1 VLEELDSLLVEL
13 VISTVMIGVL
23 VVMHYVGLL
32 ALGRVLKL
40 EMADE
45 RRHHIA
51 PVSMKGIGYPVM
63 LVIGLFALHG
73 AQIWL
78 YALLY
83 LGVGAIDDLRV
94 AVYFST
100 MTYATIGF
108 GDHYI
113 APAWRVVAAIEGIA
127 GAIMIGWSTAFFVT
141 FVNKLMR

>member
-1 VLEELDSLLVEL
+1 MV
-13 VISTVMIGVL
+13 GVL
-23 VVMHYVGLL
+23 VVMHYIGLL
-32 ALGRVLKL
+32 ALGRMLRL
-40 EMADE
+40 EVADE

-51 PVSMKGIGYPVM
+51 PVSIKGIGYPVM
-63 LVIGLFALHG
+63 LVVGLFALHG

-83 LGVGAIDDLRV
+83 LGVGAIDDLRT

-108 GDHYI
+108 GDQYI